1 MTKGAKKIVRRMAI
15 ADFLSKVPPEDFLSF
30 FTDNEMGR
38 YAKRKGKGGLVAR
51 YLIKEILMDEFLDLD
66 FKEIEILNTD
76 GGKPEVHFLSAKPKK
91 NIFVSLSHTKTEV
104 AVIVMID
111 EL

>member
-15 ADFLSKVPPEDFLSF
+15 ADFLSKVPPEHFACY
-30 FTDNEMGR
+30 FTGNEMKR
-38 YAKRKGKGGLVAR
+38 YAKRKGKGGLAAR
-51 YLIKEILMDEFLDLD
+51 FLIKEIIINEFPALD
-66 FKEIEILNTD
+66 FKEIEILNAD